1 MILKEFLDKCSRN
14 ENVCILI
21 ANTQFESF
29 VRQPQGLKED
39 FKGLLDC
46 EVIRFFSA
54 AKDVWTICVI
64 IECDDLN
71 RIRGVR
77 KWH

>member
-29 VRQPQGLKED
+29 VRQPQG
-39 FKGLLDC
+39 
-46 EVIRFFSA
+46 
-54 AKDVWTICVI
+54 
-64 IECDDLN
+64 
-71 RIRGVR
+71 
-77 KWH
+77 

>member
-21 ANTQFESF
+21 AHTQF

-54 AKDVWTICVI
+54 AKDVWTICVL

>member
-21 ANTQFESF
+21 AHTQFESF

-46 EVIRFFSA
+46 EVLLTERYLSSNTTTD
-54 AKDVWTICVI
+54 KED
-64 IECDDLN
+64 
-71 RIRGVR
+71 
-77 KWH
+77 KK

>member
-39 FKGLLDC
+39 LD
-46 EVIRFFSA
+46 
-54 AKDVWTICVI
+54 
-64 IECDDLN
+64 
-71 RIRGVR
+71 R
-77 KWH
+77 KSVV